1 MNNKKK
7 VFIKFKKIIF
17 PVICFF
23 FFSQGVLYSQ
33 QDSIPKTIF
42 INKDTIEI
50 GKYYSFYLSNKE
62 AFIGRVTSSD
72 DKNILIYAEGNLM
85 IVNKMD
91 IVAIE
96 SPRKILYDLS
106 VAHEKMG
113 KDRIYWYFGGGYLMT
128 KNDDYKNGFNIHANS
143 LITIDNYIGVR
154 TDFDYNHILKINKT
168 TYTYN
173 NDSYF
178 HTGGTINSFLF
189 RLNFVTGS
197 LDPENLI
204 NIYVAPGIGIGGF
217 YKTTETSVYFSS
229 GRFTNST
236 STNPSVLYFT
246 IGVSADA
253 MVDVKLTKKLRFYT
267 AYQYNTW
274 ANSIPAY
281 NNLKFGVIL
290 IGR

>member
-1 MNNKKK
+1 MNNKQK

-23 FFSQGVLYSQ
+23 FFVQGVLYSQ
-33 QDSIPKTIF
+33 QDSIPKIIF

-106 VAHEKMG
+106 ISHEKMG

-128 KNDDYKNGFNIHANS
+128 KNDDYKNGFNIHAYS
-143 LITIDNYIGVR
+143 LVTFDNYIGVR
-154 TDFDYNHILKINKT
+154 TDFDYNHISKNDKT
-168 TYTYN
+168 FNSYN
-173 NDSYF
+173 NNYYIR
-178 HTGGTINSFLF
+178 TGGTLNSFLF

-204 NIYVAPGIGIGGF
+204 NIYVAPGIGVGGF
-217 YKTTETSVYFSS
+217 YKTSETTTYYPSGGFS
-229 GRFTNST
+229 NSD
-236 STNPSVLYFT
+236 PSVLYFT

-253 MVDVKLTKKLRFYT
+253 IVDVKITDKIRLYSS
-267 AYQYNTW
+267 YQFNTW
-274 ANSIPAY
+274 SGEIPAY
-281 NNLKFGVIL
+281 NNLKLGIKL